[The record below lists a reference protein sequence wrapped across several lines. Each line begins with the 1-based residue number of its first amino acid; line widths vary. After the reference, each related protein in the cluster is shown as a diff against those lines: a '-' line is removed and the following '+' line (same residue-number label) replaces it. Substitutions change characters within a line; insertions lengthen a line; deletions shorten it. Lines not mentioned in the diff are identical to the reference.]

1 MCVFMCTCVDCN
13 MHMWVSAFT
22 CTLQDRRATPLS
34 SQLWPT
40 YSYTH
45 SADPTSVHAACS
57 GHCGSTHLL
66 PHTHTKWAM
75 AGLSSL
81 HTTGCS
87 FTLMKCKVSADSIF
101 THIIHTDKC
110 TITQKLLFPPFFRSS
125 YSFKRAVEELH
136 LHAKALLA
144 CANLLHVTTM
154 AKKRNHQNKQTNLE
168 SDFRLFFQTFP
179 PFFKPKQDK
188 YISSKFPSDWFE
200 MIQV

>member
-66 PHTHTKWAM
+66 PHTHTKWAT

-110 TITQKLLFPPFFRSS
+110 TITQKLLFPPFFRS

-154 AKKRNHQNKQTNLE
+154 AKKETTKISKQIWNQI
-168 SDFRLFFQTFP
+168 SDFFSDFSAIFQA
-179 PFFKPKQDK
+179 
-188 YISSKFPSDWFE
+188 
-200 MIQV
+200 

>member
-1 MCVFMCTCVDCN
+1 MCVFMCTCVDSN
-13 MHMWVSAFT
+13 MHTWVYAFT
-22 CTLQDRRATPLS
+22 CTLQYRRATPLS

-66 PHTHTKWAM
+66 PHTHTKWAT

-110 TITQKLLFPPFFRSS
+110 TITQKLLSPPFFCSS
-125 YSFKRAVEELH
+125 YSFKRWRTSFTCKSTFSLCQPV
-136 LHAKALLA
+136 A
-144 CANLLHVTTM
+144 CYHNG
-154 AKKRNHQNKQTNLE
+154 KKRNHQNKQTNLK
-168 SDFRLFFQTFP
+168 SDFRLFFQTFQ

-188 YISSKFPSDWFE
+188 YISSKFPSHWFE
-200 MIQV
+200 IIQV